1 MVQEGLAEYKK
12 DVESGTFPGTEY
24 SPYTMKDEERKAF
37 EMLLAKDAAE
47 RKSKHEKVA
56 KGITDHDEYEKLH
69 LYGPNNYEIRTPE
82 IGIKGP
88 GVESKRAARPQL
100 VVEANHLVDGLLSI

>member
-69 LYGPNNYEIRTPE
+69 LYGPNNE
-82 IGIKGP
+82 
-88 GVESKRAARPQL
+88 ESKKQ
-100 VVEANHLVDGLLSI
+100 